1 LTVNVTAITV
11 IINVLVITLTLLSE
25 EKIVNIQ
32 DRTSISK
39 QHQSRDIVLFA
50 SIGAGFWLIFLLP
63 IRFWGE
69 YLFIDRNPWLLG
81 LFIISIPLAWVLI
94 KIVTTITKVEGNRA
108 LTATAIVTIT
118 AMLLDGIAL
127 TWFQGWYGLE
137 PTRLVLVAAWLLW
150 GAGMGLAMGYWE
162 SIKR

>member
-1 LTVNVTAITV
+1 M
-11 IINVLVITLTLLSE
+11 
-25 EKIVNIQ
+25 NIQ
-32 DRTSISK
+32 DRTSVSK
-39 QHQSRDIVLFA
+39 EPQSRDLVLFA
-50 SIGAGFWLIFLLP
+50 SIGAGFWLVFVLL

-69 YLFIDRNPWLLG
+69 YLFIVGVASQNENRNPWLLG
-81 LFIISIPLAWVLI
+81 LFIISIPLSWVLI
-94 KIVTTITKVEGNRA
+94 KTSMTICKVEGNRV

-127 TWFQGWYGLE
+127 TWFQNWYGLE

-150 GAGMGLAMGYWE
+150 GAGMGLAMGYCE

>member
-1 LTVNVTAITV
+1 M
-11 IINVLVITLTLLSE
+11 
-25 EKIVNIQ
+25 NIQ
-32 DRTSISK
+32 DRTSINK
-39 QHQSRDIVLFA
+39 ELQSRDIILFA

-81 LFIISIPLAWVLI
+81 LFIISIPLTWVLI
-94 KIVTTITKVEGNRA
+94 KIVTMICNVEGNRV
-108 LTATAIVTIT
+108 LTATVIMSIT

-137 PTRLVLVAAWLLW
+137 PTKLVLVAAWLLW
-150 GAGMGLAMGYWE
+150 GAGMGLAMGYWD

>member
-1 LTVNVTAITV
+1 M
-11 IINVLVITLTLLSE
+11 
-25 EKIVNIQ
+25 NIQ
-32 DRTSISK
+32 DRTSINK
-39 QHQSRDIVLFA
+39 ELQSRDIILFA

-81 LFIISIPLAWVLI
+81 LFIISIPLTWVLI
-94 KIVTTITKVEGNRA
+94 KIVTMICNVEGNRV
-108 LTATAIVTIT
+108 LTATVIMSIT

-137 PTRLVLVAAWLLW
+137 PTKLVLLAAWLLW

>member
-1 LTVNVTAITV
+1 LTVNVIVITV
-11 IINVLVITLTLLSE
+11 IINVLTITLTLLAE

-32 DRTSISK
+32 ARTSVTK
-39 QHQSRDIVLFA
+39 EPQSRDIILFA
-50 SIGAGFWLIFLLP
+50 SIGAGFWLVFVVL
-63 IRFWGE
+63 IRVGGE

-108 LTATAIVTIT
+108 LTATVIVTIT
-118 AMLLDGIAL
+118 AMLLDGVAL
-127 TWFQGWYGLE
+127 TWFQSWYGLE
-137 PTRLVLVAAWLLW
+137 PTKLVLVGAWLLW
-150 GAGMGLAMGYWE
+150 GAGMGLVMGYWE

>member
-1 LTVNVTAITV
+1 
-11 IINVLVITLTLLSE
+11 
-25 EKIVNIQ
+25 VNIQ
-32 DRTSISK
+32 DRTSVSK
-39 QHQSRDIVLFA
+39 EPQSIDIVLFT
-50 SIGAGFWLIFLLP
+50 SIGAGFWLVFVLL
-63 IRFWGE
+63 IRVGGE

-94 KIVTTITKVEGNRA
+94 KIVTTTTKVEGNRV

-127 TWFQGWYGLE
+127 TWFQNWYGLE
-137 PTRLVLVAAWLLW
+137 PTKLVLVAAWLLW
-150 GAGMGLAMGYWE
+150 GAGMGLAIGYWE

>member
-1 LTVNVTAITV
+1 MIS
-11 IINVLVITLTLLSE
+11 VLAITLTLLPE

-32 DRTSISK
+32 DRTSVSE
-39 QHQSRDIVLFA
+39 QPQSVDIVLFA
-50 SIGAGFWLIFLLP
+50 SIGAGFWLVFVLL
-63 IRFWGE
+63 IRFGGK
-69 YLFIDRNPWLLG
+69 YLFIERNPWLLG

-94 KIVTTITKVEGNRA
+94 KMVTTIVKVEGSRV

-127 TWFQGWYGLE
+127 TWFQNWYGLE

>member
-1 LTVNVTAITV
+1 M
-11 IINVLVITLTLLSE
+11 
-25 EKIVNIQ
+25 NIQ

-39 QHQSRDIVLFA
+39 QQQSLDIVLFT

-81 LFIISIPLAWVLI
+81 LFIISVPLAWVLI

-127 TWFQGWYGLE
+127 TWFQNWYGLE